1 MYIRFNLVNRVATF
15 ELPQIRRLK
24 QITIQR
30 HLYLSKNVYFVLR
43 HQCFIHLI
51 INAHHIAIKSQI
63 SDIKW
68 QNICTSFNDLKTF
81 SKFTFNYVDLCYVT
95 NYIFPK

>member
-1 MYIRFNLVNRVATF
+1 MYIRFNLVNKVATF
-15 ELPQIRRLK
+15 ELLRLK

-43 HQCFIHLI
+43 HRCLIRLI
-51 INAHHIAIKSQI
+51 INDHHIVIKSQI

-68 QNICTSFNDLKTF
+68 QKICTSFNDLKNI
-81 SKFTFNYVDLCYVT
+81 FNIPLCKST
-95 NYIFPK
+95 LCKL

>member
-1 MYIRFNLVNRVATF
+1 MYIRFNLVNKVATF
-15 ELPQIRRLK
+15 ELPQIFLQTLRLK

-43 HQCFIHLI
+43 HRCLI
-51 INAHHIAIKSQI
+51 RLLINDHHIVIKSQI

-68 QNICTSFNDLKTF
+68 QNICTSFDDLK
-81 SKFTFNYVDLCYVT
+81 N
-95 NYIFPK
+95 IFKIHT

>member
-1 MYIRFNLVNRVATF
+1 MYIRFNLVNKVATF
-15 ELPQIRRLK
+15 ELPQILRLK

-43 HQCFIHLI
+43 HRCLIRLI
-51 INAHHIAIKSQI
+51 INDHHIVIKSQI

-68 QNICTSFNDLKTF
+68 QNICTSFDDLK
-81 SKFTFNYVDLCYVT
+81 N
-95 NYIFPK
+95 IFKIHT